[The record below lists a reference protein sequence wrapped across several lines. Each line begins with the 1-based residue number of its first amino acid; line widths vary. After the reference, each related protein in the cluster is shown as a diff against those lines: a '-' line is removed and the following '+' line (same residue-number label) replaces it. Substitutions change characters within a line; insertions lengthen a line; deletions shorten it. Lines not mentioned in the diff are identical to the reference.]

1 MKTIT
6 RSCPYLLFNSLMG
19 ADFSGRIST
28 LILFKFLLILV
39 FAGSAFHGF
48 SQSKNG
54 ILVDYSKT
62 KEVKKRIQHKDENYL
77 PAYNALIEKAEVAMN
92 EGPFSVMYKK
102 RTPPSGDKHDYI
114 SLGSYWWPDPSKPD
128 GLPYIR
134 KDGQRNPETLSDE
147 VDRYS
152 MAKLFKNVESLGWA
166 YYFSGEEKYAKK
178 ATLLLETWFV
188 NEETKMNPNL
198 NYAQGI
204 AGRFDGRL
212 GGIIDLSTKIDQLY
226 SPIQILE
233 ANHFFSKNSKE
244 ILFGWFKDY
253 LDWLLTV
260 GSVPGND
267 GKIEA
272 DAKNNHG
279 THYDAQAVGIC
290 LLLGK
295 TEMAKTRL
303 ENAQTKRIASQIDPD
318 GSLPLELARTKSLGY
333 TSMNLRAFT
342 YLAIMADKVGLDLWN
357 FEMDDGRGIRK
368 TYEFLDPYVQ
378 GKKKWEYKEIKSV
391 EDALESIKIL
401 NLVAAS
407 TFGGKNHLK
416 IAQSISPKTDLNFLL
431 HPLPSMIDY

>member
-6 RSCPYLLFNSLMG
+6 RSCLYLLSNSLKE
-19 ADFSGRIST
+19 ADFAGRIFT
-28 LILFKFLLILV
+28 LVLFKFIFIFILTCV
-39 FAGSAFHGF
+39 GFTFHGF
-48 SQSKNG
+48 SQTKNG

-62 KEVKKRIQHKDENYL
+62 KEVKKRIQQKDKNYL
-77 PAYNALIEKAEVAMN
+77 PAYNALVEKAEVAMN

-102 RTPPSGDKHDYI
+102 RTPQSGDKHDYM

-152 MAKLFKNVESLGWA
+152 MAKLFKNVESLVWA

-188 NEETKMNPNL
+188 NEETRMNPNL

-204 AGRFDGRL
+204 PGIFDGRL

-233 ANHFFSKNSKE
+233 ANHFFSENSKE
-244 ILFGWFKDY
+244 TLFNWFEDY
-253 LDWLLTV
+253 LNWLLTV

-279 THYDAQAVGIC
+279 THYDAQIVGIC

-295 TEMAKTRL
+295 TEMAKTML
-303 ENAQTKRIASQIDPD
+303 ENAKTKRITSQIDPD
-318 GSLPLELARTKSLGY
+318 GSFPLELARTKSLGY

-357 FEMDDGRGIRK
+357 FETDDGRGIRK
-368 TYEFLDPYVQ
+368 AYEFLDPYVL
-378 GKKKWEYKEIKSV
+378 GIKEWEHQEIKSV
-391 EDALESIKIL
+391 EDALESVKVL

-407 TFGGKNHLK
+407 TFGGINHFK
-416 IAQSISPKTDLNFLL
+416 IARSISPGTDLNFLL
-431 HPLPSMIDY
+431 HPLP